1 MKRISV
7 RRRLKVRLAASLH
20 GAWASLGLLACLWV
34 VACGGAAATGA
45 HGKGTDTPAS
55 ADASKETEDPA
66 TRLPRYF
73 TMELL
78 GSETHIDGALLRG
91 HDLSARIDQ
100 EANDA
105 RNDGAVV
112 RLSED
117 FSGEIL
123 GALVWELSTAGFAHI
138 IVSKKGMPLGSPETA
153 PVAVKA
159 TEPPPASPL
168 PAEVASEPA
177 KPEAPQPSVEE
188 PAPADVPADSS
199 LRTIGLHVG
208 GGPNDDATRNK
219 FIAPIERS
227 FEAMLSCH
235 TLAKNR
241 DRNASV
247 GVDLLL
253 SPQGGKAKLQDLR
266 TALGGDEF
274 QDCIRKAFGEISF
287 PKVVRPTIVSY
298 SMLFEPK
305 GSR

>member
-1 MKRISV
+1 MRWATS
-7 RRRLKVRLAASLH
+7 RR
-20 GAWASLGLLACLWV
+20 GAWASLVLLSCFLV
-34 VACGGAAATGA
+34 VACGGATATGA
-45 HGKGTDTPAS
+45 SGKVPDSAAS
-55 ADASKETEDPA
+55 ADASEGTVDPA

-73 TMELL
+73 TMELQ
-78 GSETHIDGALLRG
+78 GSETHVDGALLRG
-91 HDLSARIDQ
+91 HDLSARIDS

-123 GALVWELSTAGFAHI
+123 GALVWELSTAGFDHI
-138 IVSKKGMPLGSPETA
+138 IVSKKGMPLGSPETG
-153 PVAVKA
+153 PVAVKVTETA
-159 TEPPPASPL
+159 TVSPL
-168 PAEVASEPA
+168 PAAEVASEPA
-177 KPEAPQPSVEE
+177 KSESPQPPAEE
-188 PAPADVPADSS
+188 SKPADVPADAS

-219 FIAPIERS
+219 FIAPIEQN

-235 TLAKNR
+235 ALAQNR

-253 SPQGGKAKLQDLR
+253 GPQGGKAKLQDLR

-287 PKVVRPTIVSY
+287 PKVTRPTIVSY